1 MMQKLKKQLKQ
12 CMTAGGEESLRSY
25 YQRIYFHWKILNQKK
40 FVVAVAGIY
49 YCLRSSQKE
58 TSNHHVM

>member
-1 MMQKLKKQLKQ
+1 MQKLKKQLKQ

-40 FVVAVAGIY
+40 FVVVVVVAAIY

-58 TSNHHVM
+58 MSNHVT